1 MKRKNTI
8 SILAAILTTV
18 LASLACGQQ
27 VVITPTVS
35 PEITL
40 TDNTPTRPTSSPVP
54 PATEPAT
61 QAVTA
66 RVIAGS
72 VNVRSEPNGEVVG
85 QIFSDQSVTVLACVD
100 GWCQIET
107 DVLTGYV
114 FEGCLSVE
122 TEKRCEAR

>member
-1 MKRKNTI
+1 MSRQHLYMLL
-8 SILAAILTTV
+8 SMLFL
-18 LASLACGQQ
+18 LLSMLACMVQQ
-27 VVITPTVS
+27 ITPT
-35 PEITL
+35 PT
-40 TDNTPTRPTSSPVP
+40 TPDNTATPTP
-54 PATEPAT
+54 PPAALATEPAT